1 MISII
6 IPTLNEEKHLPKL
19 LESIKMQQV
28 PCEIIVADANSKDRT
43 NAIAR
48 KYGCKLIQG
57 GLPSKARNAG
67 AAVAK
72 NNIILFLDADAELP
86 PGFLNHSLEHI
97 QKHNLEVA
105 GTYILPRSKKVIDR
119 TAYHVGNLWMNTFK
133 RIKPYA
139 HGICIF
145 STKRVHEKIGGFD
158 ETITFGEDGDYVNR
172 ASNIAKFGMIKM
184 PVLTSVRRFDKEG
197 RIKSLF
203 KYARLNLHR
212 AVKGEIRKDV
222 NYKFGHYD

>member
-6 IPTLNEEKHLPKL
+6 IPTLNEEKHLPIL
-19 LESIKMQQV
+19 LESIKMQKV
-28 PCEIIVADANSKDRT
+28 HCEIIVADNGSKDRT
-43 NAIAR
+43 TAIAR
-48 KYGCKLIQG
+48 RYGCKLIQG
-57 GLPSKARNAG
+57 GLPSRARNNG
-67 AAVAK
+67 ARVAK
-72 NNIILFLDADAELP
+72 NNQLFFLDADAELL
-86 PGFLNHSLEHI
+86 PGFLDYSLSYI
-97 QKHNLEVA
+97 KQHNLEVA
-105 GTYILPRSKKVIDR
+105 GTYILPRSKKIIDK

-145 STKRVHEKIGGFD
+145 STKSVHEKIGGFD

-172 ASNIAKFGMIKM
+172 AGKIAKFGMIKM
-184 PVLTSVRRFDKEG
+184 PVFTSVRRFDKEG

-222 NYKFGHYD
+222 DYKFGHYD